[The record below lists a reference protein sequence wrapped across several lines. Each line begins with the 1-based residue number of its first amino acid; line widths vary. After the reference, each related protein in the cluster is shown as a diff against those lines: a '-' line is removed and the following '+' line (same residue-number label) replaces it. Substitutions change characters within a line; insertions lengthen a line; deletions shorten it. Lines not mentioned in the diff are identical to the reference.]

1 MIQALSRILELSDFD
16 EQQRSMVK
24 LITEMQSTNPT
35 ELSQILELLHDYAGL
50 DSGSTNKKWPQL
62 VGLLVSKIAQI
73 HQKSALSWSPPMLQR
88 VAEIYDLVPDDE
100 NLRNQLL
107 GLLAAVGTESALE
120 IWEKRLCDAPPQ
132 LRSGI
137 VLAFAPLMHHEANL
151 TQSLFDQLFTR
162 ALGHL
167 PVAAAVLDLANYAYR
182 VGILDP
188 HPALGRVEQLSEL
201 LGHLAA
207 QMGRI
212 EEGNIPETWDPAQIS
227 QTVSDAVALMIPLC
241 DAMALIE
248 HHPAIG
254 KLNQTL
260 GLRHRRL
267 QTEAAAALAKMGD
280 ENGRKVLIGL
290 AEHPNVR
297 TRVLAYA
304 DELGLGSQISLEY
317 QGDIATAEAHLAT
330 WLCEPE
336 QMGIA
341 PSEMTLLDNRELN
354 WPSYEHPIHCYLFQ
368 YTYGKGENAYRN
380 VGISGPLT
388 HAFAADINQL
398 SKLATYAAFA
408 GWQTTHQEVFSL
420 PFERAAEAMPGI
432 VSGLLRLM
440 NEQEYVGLQPV
451 ALGGFFGEYQLVAS
465 GKTQDPPSS
474 IHGTLI
480 LNEEQADWIEAG
492 NPDAPIDWQLAL
504 DIWRGQRLLANFNS
518 LEQFG
523 QF

>member
-16 EQQRSMVK
+16 EQQRSLVK
-24 LITEMQSTNPT
+24 LITELQSINQT
-35 ELSQILELLHDYAGL
+35 ELSQILELVHDFARRQ
-50 DSGSTNKKWPQL
+50 SGSTSETWSQL
-62 VGLLVSKIAQI
+62 VGLVVSKISQI
-73 HQKSALSWSPPMLQR
+73 QQKSPLDWSPVILQR
-88 VAEIYDLVPDDE
+88 LAEIYDLVPVNE
-100 NLRNQLL
+100 NLRNQIL
-107 GLLAAVGTESALE
+107 GLLATVGTESALE
-120 IWEKRLCDAPPQ
+120 IWEKRLCEAPPQ
-132 LRSGI
+132 HRTGI
-137 VLAFAPLMHHEANL
+137 VLAFAPLMHREARL
-151 TQSLFDQLFTR
+151 TQALFDPLFTR

-167 PVAAAVLDLANYAYR
+167 PVAAAVLDLANYAHR
-182 VGILDP
+182 AGILDP
-188 HPALGRVEQLSEL
+188 HPAAGRADQLSEL
-201 LGHLAA
+201 LGQLAS
-207 QMGRI
+207 QMARI
-212 EEGNIPETWDPAQIS
+212 EEGNVPEAWDTAQIS

-241 DAMALIE
+241 DSMALME
-248 HHPAIG
+248 HQPAIG

-260 GLRHRRL
+260 DLRHRRL

-280 ENGRKVLIGL
+280 ENGRKTLIGL

-354 WPSYEHPIHCYLFQ
+354 WPSYEHPIQCYLFQ

-398 SKLATYAAFA
+398 SKLTTYAAFA
-408 GWQTTHQEVFSL
+408 GWQTSHQEVFSL
-420 PFERAAEAMPGI
+420 PFDRASEAMPGV

-440 NEQEYVGLQPV
+440 NELEYVGMQPV
-451 ALGGFFGEYQLVAS
+451 ALGGFFGEYQLIAS
-465 GKTQDPPSS
+465 GKTSDPSNP
-474 IHGTLI
+474 IAGTLI
-480 LNEEQADWIEAG
+480 VNGEQADWIEAG
-492 NPDAPIDWQLAL
+492 NPDAPIDWELAL

-523 QF
+523 